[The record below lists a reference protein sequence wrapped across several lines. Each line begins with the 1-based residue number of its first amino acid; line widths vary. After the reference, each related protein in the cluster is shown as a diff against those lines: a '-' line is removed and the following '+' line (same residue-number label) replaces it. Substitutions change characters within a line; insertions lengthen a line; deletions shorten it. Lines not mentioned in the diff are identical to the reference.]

1 MSTDA
6 GISCLVIANIVFNI
20 YPQIASTDLTN
31 GVINTAFLMLYK
43 VSSFSSSI
51 VAYDVKIL
59 IITLSQDLVKLYTVY
74 NDIMINLLEKFF
86 EMKKSQCREAI
97 EFYRRFLT
105 RQEGVQAFL
114 ELSEVRRKFTIPLSC
129 C

>member
-6 GISCLVIANIVFNI
+6 GISCLIIANIVFII
-20 YPQIASTDLTN
+20 YPQISSTDLTN

-51 VAYDVKIL
+51 GAYDVKIL
-59 IITLSQDLVKLYTVY
+59 TLSQDLVKLYTVY